1 MTDLL
6 RIGASGVRAYQ
17 AALAVTGDNVANA
30 DTENYVRR
38 SLSLTSAP
46 AGAGS
51 PFARETSGGGGVIA
65 GAITR
70 ADDSLKTNGA
80 RIAAGDHERFAARSD
95 WLSRLQDSVTGS
107 ALDTRLGGF
116 FDAGVDLA
124 AAPTS
129 TAARTIFLD
138 RADQA
143 ASGFASL
150 GADLARL
157 DADIGSAMAATT
169 TEINAITTGL
179 ARVNDELRRTQAGG
193 AAANGLLD
201 SRDALLAALA
211 ERVRVTV
218 NEGARGAVTVT
229 LGSGGGGA
237 VLVPGNGIAVRIGVR
252 DVGAGPELVLDPTH
266 SAVAVRLP
274 ASGSLAGLVEATRE
288 VAAARLAIDALAT
301 RFATSVNDWAQQ
313 GSDALGDPGTPLFST
328 TTIAVTAGAANAG
341 SAGIEV
347 SLADGATPAPDGY
360 RLVRDATGF
369 TLARADGSA
378 SISGAGTLVLDGL
391 TVTPRAGAR
400 TGDSWRLD
408 PVGGAI
414 GLALRPIGPD
424 RLAVADHFVSDTGAG
439 NRGNARLVARP
450 DASAAGFIGAP
461 PLRITVTA
469 FAAGI
474 GSADIA
480 DLATGTILTTV
491 ALDGSFI
498 TGTGFGF
505 SLAGVPVA
513 GDSFRLLPTAAGS
526 SDNGNARALALVRD
540 ATAAGGTLETSLDAS
555 LAGIASRLAETDRL
569 AETARGVRD
578 DSARARDAVSGVDIN
593 QEAAELTRLQ
603 AAYRANAQVI
613 AAARDMLDTLLGIAR

>member
-6 RIGASGVRAYQ
+6 RIGASGVRACQ

-30 DTENYVRR
+30 DSENYVRR
-38 SLSLTSAP
+38 SLSLSGAP

-51 PFARETSGGGGVIA
+51 PFARDTIAGSGVIA

-70 ADDSLKTNGA
+70 AGDSLKTNAA
-80 RIAAGDHERFAARSD
+80 RVAAGDHERFAARSD

-107 ALDTRLGGF
+107 ALDARLGGF

-143 ASGFASL
+143 ASGFAAL
-150 GADLARL
+150 GGDLARL
-157 DADIGSAMAATT
+157 DADIGSALAATT
-169 TEINAITTGL
+169 AEINAVTTGL
-179 ARVNDELRRTQAGG
+179 ARVNDELRRTQSGG

-211 ERVRVTV
+211 ERVRVTI

-237 VLVPGNGIAVRIGVR
+237 VLVPGSGSAVRIGVR
-252 DVGAGPELVLDPTH
+252 DIGAGPELVLDPTH

-274 ASGSLAGLVEATRE
+274 ASGSLAGLIEAQRE

-328 TTIAVTAGAANAG
+328 TTITVTAGAANAG
-341 SAGIEV
+341 SAGIEA

-360 RLVRDATGF
+360 RLVRDALGF
-369 TLARADGSA
+369 TLARNDGTA
-378 SISGAGTLVLDGL
+378 SVTGAGTLVLDGL
-391 TVTPRAGAR
+391 TVTPRAGAK

-414 GLALRPIGPD
+414 GLALRPIGPAQ
-424 RLAVADHFVSDTGAG
+424 LAVADRYVSDASAD
-439 NRGNARLVARP
+439 NQGNARLVARP
-450 DASAAGFIGAP
+450 DASAAGFAGTP

-474 GSADIA
+474 GSADIS
-480 DLATGTILTTV
+480 DPATGTVLAT
-491 ALDGSFI
+491 APLDGSFVA
-498 TGTGFGF
+498 GTGFGF
-505 SLAGVPVA
+505 SLSGVPAA
-513 GDSFRLLPTAAGS
+513 GDSFRLLATGAGS

-569 AETARGVRD
+569 AETAQGVRD

>member
-107 ALDTRLGGF
+107 ALDARLGGF

-143 ASGFASL
+143 ASGFAAL

-157 DADIGSAMAATT
+157 DADIGSAMTATT

-218 NEGARGAVTVT
+218 TEGARGAVTVT

-237 VLVPGNGIAVRIGVR
+237 VLVPANGSAVRIGVR
-252 DVGAGPELVLDPTH
+252 DIGAGPELVLDPTH
-266 SAVAVRLP
+266 GAVAVRLP
-274 ASGSLAGLVEATRE
+274 ASGSLAGLVEAQRE

-347 SLADGATPAPDGY
+347 TLADGATPAPDGY

-369 TLARADGSA
+369 TLARNDGSA

-391 TVTPRAGAR
+391 TVTPRAGAK

-424 RLAVADHFVSDTGAG
+424 RLAVADRFVSDAGAG

-450 DASAAGFIGAP
+450 DAGAAGFVGAP

-469 FAAGI
+469 FAAGS
-474 GSADIA
+474 GSADIS
-480 DLATGTILTTV
+480 DPVTGTIIATV

-498 TGTGFGF
+498 PGTGFGF

-513 GDSFRLLPTAAGS
+513 GDSFRLLATSAGS

-569 AETARGVRD
+569 AETAQGVRD